1 MSQHGRHLRPFT
13 DRAPE
18 DYPMPDLNPYLRLH
32 REAGPPVITA
42 EQATGFRGRWAD
54 AFGADRPLHVEIGS
68 GNGFFLA
75 GMAARHPE
83 QSWLGIEIR
92 FKRVMLCATK
102 IKRTGCENARI
113 TRYDAWWLDDLFLP
127 GDLQG
132 LYVNHPDPWAEKAR
146 HDKNRLMG
154 PVFAAWASRALAV
167 GARLRLKSDHLVN
180 LDSLEAGIAGL
191 PLRLL
196 ARVEDLGA
204 NGTPWPADDDVI
216 TNYQRKFIQRG
227 EPVHAMWLER
237 VDGEAPPADRR
248 LSGAPPAPPG

>member
-75 GMAARHPE
+75 GMAARHPD

-92 FKRVMLCATK
+92 FKRVVLCAKK
-102 IKRTGCENARI
+102 IKALNVGANARVA
-113 TRYDAWWLDDLFLP
+113 RYDAWWLEDLFEP
-127 GDLQG
+127 GAVAG
-132 LYVNHPDPWAEKAR
+132 LFVNHPDPWEK
-146 HDKNRLMG
+146 DSDEKKRLMS
-154 PVFAAWASRALAV
+154 PHFAAWAAEAMAP
-167 GARLRLKSDHLVN
+167 GAMLRLKSDHLN
-180 LDSLEAGIAGL
+180 NINALESAAAAQ
-191 PLRLL
+191 PFELL
-196 ARVEDLGA
+196 GRVEDIER
-204 NGTPWPADDDVI
+204 NGTPWPVEDDVI
-216 TNYQRKFIQRG
+216 TNYQSKFIKRRL
-227 EPVHAMWLER
+227 PVHALWL
-237 VDGEAPPADRR
+237 RR
-248 LSGAPPAPPG
+248 R